1 MTNEELNGMIDRIIN
16 DNPEVIDV
24 KAASVNLTR
33 TVDLSSDYVREI
45 VRSFL

>member
-33 TVDLSSDYVREI
+33 KVDLSSDYVREI